1 LPGIF
6 YQELTAN
13 YPSIGTLKLQSNGSL
28 YSSTQAVDGWAATF
42 RTARRG
48 LGRLLSPSLLYQMQ
62 QPARQRPVHQIHI
75 TPYSTII
82 ILAL

>member
-28 YSSTQAVDGWAATF
+28 YSSTQAVDGCNISYSEEGPGQAAQPF
-42 RTARRG
+42 LAVPNATAR
-48 LGRLLSPSLLYQMQ
+48 PSTAS
-62 QPARQRPVHQIHI
+62 ARNSY
-75 TPYSTII
+75 YS
-82 ILAL
+82 L